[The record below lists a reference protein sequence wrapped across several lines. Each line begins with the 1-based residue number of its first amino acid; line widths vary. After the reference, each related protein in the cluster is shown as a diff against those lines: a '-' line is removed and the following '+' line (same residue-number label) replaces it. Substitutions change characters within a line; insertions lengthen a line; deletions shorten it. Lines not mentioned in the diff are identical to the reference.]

1 MAKVETILV
10 VGGGVAGL
18 TTAAA
23 LHRHGFTTELVERQQ
38 TWHALGAGFLV
49 QANGMRML
57 LALGLAAGVENAGAV
72 VRRWQFCDER
82 GDLLSET
89 DLEALWGDTGPC
101 VGIERPKLQRA
112 LLPGVANLR
121 CRLGTSVISL
131 VQDDRRVSVEFS
143 DGSTGDY
150 DLVVGA
156 DGIKST
162 VRALTLTAAAPS
174 DLGAMNWRSVAPIRP
189 AGLTGLQ
196 MHLGD
201 GCVFGLVPMGAGRTY
216 GFAYVIQPR
225 FQDPLEGRLERL
237 RNRFATFGGRAQE
250 YLASLGRDDEVIC
263 SAMEWME
270 FEKWHA
276 GRVVLVGDAAHAS
289 SPMMGQGGCMAM
301 EDACV
306 LAEEL
311 RAAASVQNALAS
323 YVNRRKARVKWVQHQ
338 SKAVGEILAVPS
350 AVRNAALRERGN
362 EAMKSRFGPLVP
374 APYLRTRNSR
384 QARQRRHGS
393 FLNPARRRDRLAR
406 RHSARG
412 GRRADRL
419 NRRVRWCRL
428 AG

>member
-1 MAKVETILV
+1 MAKIETILV

-23 LHRHGFTTELVERQQ
+23 LHQRGFTTELVERQQ
-38 TWHALGAGFLV
+38 TWPALGAGFLV
-49 QANGMRML
+49 HANGMRML
-57 LALGLAAGVENAGAV
+57 FSLGLAAGVEDSGAV
-72 VRRWQFCDER
+72 VRRWQFCDDQ
-82 GDLLSET
+82 GDLLAET
-89 DLEALWGDTGPC
+89 DLEALWGDVGPC

-121 CRLGTSVISL
+121 CRLGTSAIS
-131 VQDDRRVSVEFS
+131 VEQRDRRVSVGFS

-196 MHLGD
+196 MHLGE
-201 GCVFGLVPMGAGRTY
+201 GCTFGLVPMGAGRTY
-216 GFAYVIQPR
+216 GFAYVIQQR
-225 FQDPLEGRLERL
+225 FHDPLKGRLERL
-237 RNRFATFGGRAQE
+237 RNRFATFGERVQE
-250 YLASLGRDDEVIC
+250 YLASLERDEQIIC

-270 FEKWHA
+270 FEKWHT

-311 RAAASVQNALAS
+311 CAAATVEGALAS
-323 YVNRRKARVKWVQHQ
+323 YVNRRRARAEWVQHQ
-338 SKAVGEILAVPS
+338 SMAVGEILTVPS
-350 AVRNAALRERGN
+350 SVRNAALRERGN
-362 EAMKSRFGPLVP
+362 ETMRSRFAPLVS
-374 APYLRTRNSR
+374 AP
-384 QARQRRHGS
+384 
-393 FLNPARRRDRLAR
+393 
-406 RHSARG
+406 
-412 GRRADRL
+412 
-419 NRRVRWCRL
+419 
-428 AG
+428 

>member
-1 MAKVETILV
+1 MANVETILV

-18 TTAAA
+18 TTATA

-49 QANGMRML
+49 HANGMRML
-57 LALGLAAGVENAGAV
+57 RSLGLAAGVENAGMV
-72 VRRWQFCDER
+72 VRRWCFCDEH

-89 DLEALWGDTGPC
+89 DLEALWGNAGPC

-112 LLPGVANLR
+112 LLPGVFNVR
-121 CRLGTSVISL
+121 CRLGTSVTSL
-131 VQDDRRVSVEFS
+131 AQDGHRVSVRFS

-156 DGIKST
+156 DGIDST
-162 VRALTLTAAAPS
+162 VRALALTTAAPS
-174 DLGAMNWRSVAPIRP
+174 ELGAMNWRSIAPIRP

-201 GCVFGLVPMGAGRTY
+201 SCTFGLVPLGGGRTY
-216 GFAYVIQPR
+216 GFAYVVQPR
-225 FQDPLEGRLERL
+225 FRDPLEGRLDRL
-237 RNRFATFGGRAQE
+237 RDRFAKFGSRVQE
-250 YLASLGRDDEVIC
+250 YLSSLERDDQLIC

-270 FEKWHA
+270 IPQWYI

-311 RAAASVQNALAS
+311 HASTTVESALMK
-323 YVNRRKARVKWVQHQ
+323 YVNRRKPRVEWVQRQ
-338 SKAVGEILAVPS
+338 SMAVGDILKVPS
-350 AVRNAALRERGN
+350 AVRNPSMREAGN
-362 EAMKSRFGPLVP
+362 QMMQARFNPLVQ
-374 APYLRTRNSR
+374 AP
-384 QARQRRHGS
+384 
-393 FLNPARRRDRLAR
+393 
-406 RHSARG
+406 
-412 GRRADRL
+412 
-419 NRRVRWCRL
+419 
-428 AG
+428 